1 MNFNNAINLLELTDP
16 YTQKELKKQYFK
28 KALIYHP
35 DKNKHINSNEKFN
48 EIKDAYTYL
57 NNYLTN
63 VNENTRIDNINNNE
77 TCDYLFIIE
86 HFLNL
91 IKLSDNENIKEVIN
105 NLYLNCHN
113 ISISAFE
120 KIDKHNALKL
130 FGFIEQYS
138 VFLSFDSTTL
148 EKFKQIIKAKMKNDE
163 LIILKPSINNLL
175 ESEIYVL
182 EHKDIK
188 YYIPLWHD
196 EVTYELDCYSLII
209 KCIPDLPPHI
219 YIDEDNN
226 IHINIKTSIQKALQN
241 KKINI
246 NIGEKVFEILTCELK
261 IIDSQTYTIK
271 GEGLSTINSNNVFN
285 EKKCNIIVNIKFY

>member
-1 MNFNNAINLLELTDP
+1 MNFNNALNLLELTDP

-182 EHKDIK
+182 EHKDKK

-196 EVTYELDCYSLII
+196 EVTYELDYYSLII

>member
-1 MNFNNAINLLELTDP
+1 MNFNKALNLLELTDP

-63 VNENTRIDNINNNE
+63 ENTRMDNINNNE

-86 HFLNL
+86 HFINL

-105 NLYLNCHN
+105 NLYLNCQN

-138 VFLSFDSTTL
+138 GFFSFDSTTL

-175 ESEIYVL
+175 DSEIYVL

-188 YYIPLWHD
+188 CYIPLWHD
-196 EVTYELDCYSLII
+196 EVTYELDCHSLII

-246 NIGEKVFEILTCELK
+246 NIGEKVFEIYTSELK
-261 IIDSQTYTIK
+261 IIHSQTYTIK

-285 EKKCNIIVNIKFY
+285 EKKCNIIVHIMLY